1 MKSDKREIVTSVKAG
16 RGSNRLWDF
25 FSLTSIGG
33 GALLDIK
40 ENEKSSSMG
49 SKVSDPRGI
58 AGFELAYAASGGL
71 KDVVNGNIDALDDG
85 DKLAVVEYADDI
97 FKFYKS
103 IEEEGRD
110 YMGSQPELNIKMRS
124 ILIVDM
130 GWSKIR
136 ALEKR
141 NKAGNFAKKIK
152 AKTRRK
158 MHDLSNPLEPDE
170 FADMW
175 KDDE

>member
-1 MKSDKREIVTSVKAG
+1 MKSDKRDIVTSVKAG
-16 RGSNRLWDF
+16 RGSNRLLDF

-40 ENEKSSSMG
+40 ENEESSSMG

-58 AGFELAYAASGGL
+58 AVRQNGKVIGDFGNLVNIPTRKYAASGGL
-71 KDVVNGNIDALDDG
+71 KDVVNDNIDALDAG
-85 DKLAVVEYADDI
+85 NKLVVVEYADDI

-124 ILIVDM
+124 ILIIDM
-130 GWSKIR
+130 GTS
-136 ALEKR
+136 
-141 NKAGNFAKKIK
+141 
-152 AKTRRK
+152 
-158 MHDLSNPLEPDE
+158 
-170 FADMW
+170 
-175 KDDE
+175 